1 MAFGVQLQSMLQV
14 PCIAAIFH
22 ADTSQLFPGDASW
35 WRAVPLIG
43 TVNTRFKQQGQH
55 VDCHLPFLQKCS
67 VNTLTLCKEV

>member
-1 MAFGVQLQSMLQV
+1 MAFGVQLQSMLQFLV
-14 PCIAAIFH
+14 LLPSSML
-22 ADTSQLFPGDASW
+22 TPVSSSLVMPPGGGLSHS
-35 WRAVPLIG
+35 IG